1 MRALSR
7 ADGLLWGASGKLAA
21 PSMVFTARYVASRPG
36 IDIDAVEKLAEQMRP
51 EDGCVSVIDSLA
63 ETAESIAA
71 VTRHGLDYLGRAA
84 RRASLRVHEGRLRPP
99 WPSPDATF

>member
-1 MRALSR
+1 
-7 ADGLLWGASGKLAA
+7 
-21 PSMVFTARYVASRPG
+21 MVFTARYVASRPG

-99 WPSPDATF
+99 WPSPDGYLLKTSFYSSQRSFFHSLRTGP